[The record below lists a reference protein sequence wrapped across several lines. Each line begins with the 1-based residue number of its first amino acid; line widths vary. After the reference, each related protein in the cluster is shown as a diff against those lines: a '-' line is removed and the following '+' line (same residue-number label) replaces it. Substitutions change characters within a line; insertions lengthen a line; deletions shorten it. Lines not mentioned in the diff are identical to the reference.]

1 MIFRSII
8 IIGAF
13 ASFVC
18 ALPLHAQE
26 GAKPASS
33 PTSGDA
39 IDRFVPRPSGKETKF
54 EYSFLDT
61 ALEYMVLRM
70 WPSTRSGSSH
80 PNSIIGSTIG
90 SRLNWGHTSR
100 YRLEGN
106 RIVFSMLDEK
116 DITPLTEYRQD
127 LERLGSEIDIASLP
141 RNEQLVYWMNLHNV
155 AIIEQ
160 IAINYPVKSPS
171 LPKFGPE
178 QTPLDQAKVVT
189 VDGIALSP
197 HDIRTRIV
205 YPNWNDPDVI
215 YGFFRGDIG
224 GPSIQRRAYTGE
236 NVAELLGSSA
246 RDFVNSLRG
255 VESFGKN
262 ISVSKIYEEAAPFY
276 FPGMDEDLRAHL
288 AEHAAPEVSSLLARG
303 GEFEINTYEDTVADL
318 AGGEKESSYSYVEL
332 GGMPQ
337 STRISPSIAR
347 LLGQRQQKL
356 ERLLRDGELRGRVIV
371 LPPTTGEE
379 ATAEETA
386 PEVE

>member
-13 ASFVC
+13 ASFAC
-18 ALPLHAQE
+18 ALPLHAQQG

-33 PTSGDA
+33 PTTGDA

-54 EYSFLDT
+54 EYSFFDT

-70 WPSTRSGSSH
+70 WPSTRDGSRN
-80 PNSIIGSTIG
+80 PDPIIGS
-90 SRLNWGHTSR
+90 RMNWGHTSR
-100 YRLEGN
+100 YRLESN
-106 RIVFSMLDEK
+106 RIVFSMLEEK

-141 RNEQLVYWMNLHNV
+141 RNEQLAYWMNLHNV
-155 AIIEQ
+155 AVIEQ

-171 LPKFGPE
+171 LPKFGPG
-178 QTPLDQAKVVT
+178 QTPLDHAKVLT

-205 YPNWNDPDVI
+205 FPNWNDPDVI

-236 NVAELLGSSA
+236 NLAELLGSSA
-246 RDFVNSLRG
+246 REFVNSLRG
-255 VESFGKN
+255 LESFGKN

-276 FPGMDEDLRAHL
+276 FPRMDEDLRAHL
-288 AEHAAPEVSSLLARG
+288 AEHAAPEVSSLLAQG
-303 GEFEINTYEDTVADL
+303 GEFEINRYEDTVADL
-318 AGGEKESSYSYVEL
+318 AGGEKEPSYSYVEL

-337 STRISPSIAR
+337 GTRISPSIAR
-347 LLGQRQQKL
+347 LLGERQQKI
-356 ERLLRDGELRGRVIV
+356 EQLLRDGELRGRVIV
-371 LPPTTGEE
+371 LSPATGEE
-379 ATAEETA
+379 ISAEETA
-386 PEVE
+386 PEID